1 MLVNILLGAWFGGY
15 VLASTDG
22 QPGSIIL
29 ENLKEKLK
37 LIEAEITD
45 LERMI
50 EESED
55 SELVTL
61 LKEKIDRLKD
71 QKENLET
78 LIEDILQVEEQLRK
92 IREEATSDKE
102 EAKRKLAI
110 IGRKM
115 MEKESGLPRNKPWRK
130 LLGWGLLLLLAPKA
144 TMGFP
149 KAIEEAFTGLWALSI
164 IIPCAFLLIGNT
176 NELLEEKAKSIQ
188 KMVDKQ
194 LGKSPARS
202 MCPTCHIE
210 HPSVCCHCGSELSD
224 FLTPSYQEGDPR

>member
-115 MEKESGLPRNKPWRK
+115 MEKES
-130 LLGWGLLLLLAPKA
+130 
-144 TMGFP
+144 
-149 KAIEEAFTGLWALSI
+149 S
-164 IIPCAFLLIGNT
+164 
-176 NELLEEKAKSIQ
+176 
-188 KMVDKQ
+188 
-194 LGKSPARS
+194 
-202 MCPTCHIE
+202 
-210 HPSVCCHCGSELSD
+210 
-224 FLTPSYQEGDPR
+224 QETSHGVNS